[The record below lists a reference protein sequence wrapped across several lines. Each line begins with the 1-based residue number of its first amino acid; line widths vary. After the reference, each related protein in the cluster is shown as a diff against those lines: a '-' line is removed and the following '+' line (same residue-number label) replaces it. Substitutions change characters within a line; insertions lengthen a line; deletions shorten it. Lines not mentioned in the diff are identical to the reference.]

1 MKESKM
7 TYDIED
13 MPPLGKSIILA
24 FQHLFAMFGATI
36 LVPILVNSAA
46 GKEVL
51 TIPVALVTSGIGT
64 LIYILCTKGKS
75 PVYLGSSFAFIVPV
89 AAAYVKAGIG
99 GAMTGIMAVGLLYI
113 IVAII
118 IKFIG
123 KDWLDK
129 LLPPVVIGPMIMVI
143 GLGLAPS
150 AISQVGLASGT
161 ALDGKT
167 LVVALVSFVV
177 TAFVMT
183 KAKGFFKIIPFLIG
197 IVSGYIVAVILGM
210 IDFQPVLDAKF
221 FEIPKFIIP
230 FKDYKIDFNALIII
244 LPVALVT
251 LCEHIG
257 DHTSLSNII
266 GRDLIKEPGLDRT
279 LMGDGLATFIAGLL
293 GGPANTTYGE
303 NTSVVGMTKV
313 ASVGVIGL
321 AAIIAIVVGFLG
333 KFTALVS
340 TIPNPVLGGVSL
352 LLYGFI
358 AVNGLKV
365 LIKNQINF
373 EENKNV
379 VVASSMLVIGL
390 GGAAVSIVSGDLS
403 LTISGMSLAA
413 LVGIILNILIR
424 SEEDEQLDLLNSQ
437 TKYNQLKSEIKK
449 EVLEEL
455 HKEKEEKKAKVL
467 EKVEKE
473 IKKKAGST
481 KNEKR
486 R

>member
-1 MKESKM
+1 MNESKM

-36 LVPILVNSAA
+36 LVPILVNAA
-46 GKEVL
+46 AESEVL

-64 LIYILCTKGKS
+64 LIYLICTKFKS
-75 PVYLGSSFAFIVPV
+75 PVYLGSSFAFIVPI
-89 AAAYVKAGIG
+89 AAAYMKAGIA
-99 GAMTGIMAVGLLYI
+99 GAMTGIMAVGLLYVV
-113 IVAII
+113 VAII
-118 IKFIG
+118 IKFVG
-123 KDWLDK
+123 KEWLNK

-143 GLGLAPS
+143 GLGLAPN
-150 AISQVGLASGT
+150 AISQIGLAEGS
-161 ALDGKT
+161 AFDWKV
-167 LVVALVSFVV
+167 LVVAVVSFLV

-183 KAKGFFKIIPFLIG
+183 KAKGFLKIIPFLIG
-197 IVSGYIVAVILGM
+197 IISGYVVACCLGM
-210 IDFQPVLDAKF
+210 VDFQPVMDAKF
-221 FEIPKFIIP
+221 FQIPKFVIP
-230 FKDYKIDFNALIII
+230 FKDYSLEFTALVTI

-257 DHTSLSNII
+257 DHTSLSHII
-266 GRDLIKEPGLDRT
+266 GRDLIRDPGLDRT
-279 LMGDGLATFIAGLL
+279 LMGDGIATFVAGLL

-313 ASVGVIGL
+313 ASVKVIGL
-321 AAIIAIVVGFLG
+321 AAIFAIIIGFLG

-340 TIPNPVLGGVSL
+340 TIPDAVLGGVSL

-390 GGAAVSIVSGDLS
+390 GGAAISILYKDLS

-413 LVGIILNILIR
+413 LVGILLNLVIT
-424 SEEDEQLDLLNSQ
+424 SEEDKKKKMLVDVDLYQ
-437 TKYNQLKSEIKK
+437 KLKNEIKSDVLK
-449 EVLEEL
+449 EL
-455 HKEKEEKKAKVL
+455 KEDKKVSTKTPMIEKKQST
-467 EKVEKE
+467 
-473 IKKKAGST
+473 KKKPEG
-481 KNEKR
+481 KKK
-486 R
+486 

>member
-1 MKESKM
+1 MNESKM

-36 LVPILVNSAA
+36 LVPILVNAAA
-46 GKEVL
+46 GSEVL

-64 LIYILCTKGKS
+64 LIYLICTKFKS
-75 PVYLGSSFAFIVPV
+75 PVYLGSSFAFIVPI
-89 AAAYVKAGIG
+89 AAAYMKAGIA
-99 GAMTGIMAVGLLYI
+99 GAMTGIMAVGLLYVV
-113 IVAII
+113 VAII
-118 IKFIG
+118 IKFVG
-123 KDWLDK
+123 KEWLNK

-143 GLGLAPS
+143 GLGLAPN
-150 AISQVGLASGT
+150 AISQIGLAEG
-161 ALDGKT
+161 AAFDWKV
-167 LVVALVSFVV
+167 LVVAVVSFLV

-183 KAKGFFKIIPFLIG
+183 KAKGFLKIIPFLIG
-197 IVSGYIVAVILGM
+197 IISGYVVACCLGM
-210 IDFQPVLDAKF
+210 VDFQPVMDAKF
-221 FEIPKFIIP
+221 FQIPKFVIP
-230 FKDYKIDFNALIII
+230 FKDYSLEFTALVTI

-257 DHTSLSNII
+257 DHTSLSHII
-266 GRDLIKEPGLDRT
+266 GRDLIRDPGLDRT
-279 LMGDGLATFIAGLL
+279 LMGDGIATFVAGLL

-313 ASVGVIGL
+313 ASVKVIGL
-321 AAIIAIVVGFLG
+321 AAIFAIIIGFLG

-340 TIPNPVLGGVSL
+340 TIPDAVLGGVSL

-390 GGAAVSIVSGDLS
+390 GGAAISILYKDLS

-413 LVGIILNILIR
+413 LVGILLNLVIT
-424 SEEDEQLDLLNSQ
+424 SEEDKKKKMLVDVDLYQ
-437 TKYNQLKSEIKK
+437 KLKNEIKSDVLK
-449 EVLEEL
+449 EL
-455 HKEKEEKKAKVL
+455 KEDKKVSTKTPMIEKKQST
-467 EKVEKE
+467 
-473 IKKKAGST
+473 KKKPEG
-481 KNEKR
+481 KKK
-486 R
+486 

>member
-1 MKESKM
+1 MNESKM

-36 LVPILVNSAA
+36 LVPILVNAA
-46 GKEVL
+46 AESEVL

-64 LIYILCTKGKS
+64 LIYLICTKFKS
-75 PVYLGSSFAFIVPV
+75 PVYLGSSFAFIVSI
-89 AAAYVKAGIG
+89 AAAYMKAGIA
-99 GAMTGIMAVGLLYI
+99 GAMTGIMAVGLLYVV
-113 IVAII
+113 VAII
-118 IKFIG
+118 IKFVG
-123 KDWLDK
+123 KEWLNK

-143 GLGLAPS
+143 GLGLAPN
-150 AISQVGLASGT
+150 AISQIGLAEG
-161 ALDGKT
+161 AAFDWKV
-167 LVVALVSFVV
+167 LVVAVVSFLV

-183 KAKGFFKIIPFLIG
+183 KAKGFLKIIPFLIG
-197 IVSGYIVAVILGM
+197 IISGYVVACCLGM
-210 IDFQPVLDAKF
+210 VDLQPVMDAKF
-221 FEIPKFIIP
+221 FQIPKFVIP
-230 FKDYKIDFNALIII
+230 FKDYSLEFTALVTI

-257 DHTSLSNII
+257 DHTSLSHII
-266 GRDLIKEPGLDRT
+266 GRDLIRDPGLDRT
-279 LMGDGLATFIAGLL
+279 LMGDGIATFVAGLL

-313 ASVGVIGL
+313 ASVKVIGL
-321 AAIIAIVVGFLG
+321 AAIFAIIIGFLG

-340 TIPNPVLGGVSL
+340 TIPDAVLGGVSL

-390 GGAAVSIVSGDLS
+390 GGAAISILYKDLS

-413 LVGIILNILIR
+413 LVGILLNLVIT
-424 SEEDEQLDLLNSQ
+424 SEEDKKKKMLVDVDLYQ
-437 TKYNQLKSEIKK
+437 KLKNEIKSDVLK
-449 EVLEEL
+449 EL
-455 HKEKEEKKAKVL
+455 KEDKKVSTKTPMIEKKQST
-467 EKVEKE
+467 
-473 IKKKAGST
+473 KKKPEG
-481 KNEKR
+481 KKK
-486 R
+486 